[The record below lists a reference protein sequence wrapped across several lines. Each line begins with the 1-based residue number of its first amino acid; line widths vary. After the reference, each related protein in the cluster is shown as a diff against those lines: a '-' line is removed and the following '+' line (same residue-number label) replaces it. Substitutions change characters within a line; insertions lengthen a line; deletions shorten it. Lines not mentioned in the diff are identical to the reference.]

1 MRSSLLSVAAD
12 NASDSGSY
20 SCQASLAIPE
30 SGTVENSQASVI
42 TIIGPTLPAAPMP
55 LDNITTTASSAAVSW
70 LVESITYTPES
81 YVTIYGLSADTLNNT
96 TDAVQGT
103 TDVTSTDL
111 VYSTT
116 ITGLAAFRQYH
127 YRIIATNSFGSTQS
141 PINTFCTLMSGD
153 YNNCV

>member
-1 MRSSLLSVAAD
+1 
-12 NASDSGSY
+12 
-20 SCQASLAIPE
+20 
-30 SGTVENSQASVI
+30 
-42 TIIGPTLPAAPMP
+42 MP

-153 YNNCV
+153 YNNCVQQYCIMLIAI